1 MIRNTLTY
9 KGYTGTVECSEEDD
23 CLFGSVQ
30 GIRSMISYEGY
41 TFKEI
46 KEDFHEAVDFYLES
60 CAEEGKQPEVPYKG
74 SFNVRISPELHRNI
88 AVYAIHH
95 NKSLNSVIEDTLE
108 RAFA

>member
-23 CLFGSVQ
+23 CLFGHIV
-30 GIRSMISYEGY
+30 GIRGYISYEGY
-41 TFKEI
+41 SFKEL
-46 KEDFHEAVDFYLES
+46 KEDFHDAVDDYLEM
-60 CAEEGKQPEVPYKG
+60 CEAYGKKPEVPYKG

-88 AVYAIHH
+88 AVYAINH

-108 RAFA
+108 KAFA